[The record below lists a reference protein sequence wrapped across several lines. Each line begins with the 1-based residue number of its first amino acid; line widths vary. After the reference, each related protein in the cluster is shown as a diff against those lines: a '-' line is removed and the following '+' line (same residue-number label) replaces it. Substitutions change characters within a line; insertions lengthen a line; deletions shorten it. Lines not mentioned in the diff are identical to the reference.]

1 MARKLVSMS
10 SAMESAVS
18 SKSIPSILSLLEQGE
33 SIDVCQRATGVSLLM
48 CVIREGLT
56 DLACQLIER
65 GADIEARS
73 AEGETAL
80 MEAAIVG
87 NTDLVKFLLDRGA
100 KPNRRSRSGWTA
112 MLWAEI
118 NGFQE
123 IVEMLQRADG
133 RFS

>member
-1 MARKLVSMS
+1 MLVVVLGSYMAHQFNVVFTVKIQDTIYMARKLVPMS

-33 SIDVCQRATGVSLLM
+33 SIDVCQPATGVSLLM

-65 GADIEARS
+65 GSDIEARS

-80 MEAAIVG
+80 IEAAIVG
-87 NTDLVKFLLDRGA
+87 NTGA
-100 KPNRRSRSGWTA
+100 GKVSSRSW
-112 MLWAEI
+112 
-118 NGFQE
+118 
-123 IVEMLQRADG
+123 
-133 RFS
+133 S